1 MDNFYKRF
9 CKTGFDENGVLNYFE
24 PIVPEGF
31 NFAYDV
37 MDAIAAMEPDKV
49 AMVWCNEH
57 GEEKIITFAEMK
69 EMTDR
74 AANMFMDHGIQK
86 GDMVML
92 VLKRHYQ
99 YWFSIYAL
107 HKIGAVAIPAT
118 SLLTKKDYVYR
129 FAAANVKAVVCT
141 GEGETTEHVEA
152 AEKEH
157 PSPIVKFIVRGK
169 RDGWIDFDGEIM
181 NASSHL
187 ERVHTELTDNMLMY
201 FTSGTT
207 GNPKMAVHDFSYP
220 IGHIPTAKF
229 WHNVSSHSL
238 HISVADTGWAKCAWG
253 KTYGQFICGAAQFV
267 YDFDKFVPNDL
278 LKMIERHKVTSFCAP
293 PTVFRF
299 FIKQGM
305 ENYDLSSLEYVTTA
319 GEALNAEV
327 FNRFKE
333 YTGLNIMEG
342 FGQTESTV
350 MLANMVNS
358 QSRPGSMGKPVPLYD
373 IDLVDEDGNSVE
385 PGVVGEIVVRTAGK
399 KQIGLFKGYY
409 NNPEKTQ
416 EAWHDGL
423 YHTGDTAWKDE
434 DGYFWYEGRTDDV
447 IKASGYRIGPFEIE
461 SVLMEHPAVMECAVT
476 GAPHPVRGQVVKAT
490 IILTK
495 NYQPSDELVKE
506 LQDYVKRQTAPYKY
520 PRIVEFV
527 EELPKTVSGKIKR
540 NDIRR
545 ADKKK
550 FEDSL

>member
-1 MDNFYKRF
+1 MAVANTQPVSYTHLDVYKR
-9 CKTGFDENGVLNYFE
+9 
-24 PIVPEGF
+24 
-31 NFAYDV
+31 
-37 MDAIAAMEPDKV
+37 
-49 AMVWCNEH
+49 
-57 GEEKIITFAEMK
+57 
-69 EMTDR
+69 
-74 AANMFMDHGIQK
+74 Q
-86 GDMVML
+86 
-92 VLKRHYQ
+92 
-99 YWFSIYAL
+99 
-107 HKIGAVAIPAT
+107 
-118 SLLTKKDYVYR
+118 
-129 FAAANVKAVVCT
+129 
-141 GEGETTEHVEA
+141 
-152 AEKEH
+152 
-157 PSPIVKFIVRGK
+157 
-169 RDGWIDFDGEIM
+169 
-181 NASSHL
+181 
-187 ERVHTELTDNMLMY
+187 
-201 FTSGTT
+201 
-207 GNPKMAVHDFSYP
+207 
-220 IGHIPTAKF
+220 
-229 WHNVSSHSL
+229 
-238 HISVADTGWAKCAWG
+238 
-253 KTYGQFICGAAQFV
+253 
-267 YDFDKFVPNDL
+267 
-278 LKMIERHKVTSFCAP
+278 
-293 PTVFRF
+293 
-299 FIKQGM
+299 
-305 ENYDLSSLEYVTTA
+305 
-319 GEALNAEV
+319 ALNAEV